1 MNLAR
6 LSSAPRSELRIE
18 HCSDD
23 EYVAFLDRLSVT
35 PSFRRKRR
43 FYRAEFVECWPQL
56 EDWLA
61 EPLHERIG
69 RLSGEKQKAPSY
81 PTSYRAHSYLFYLA
95 LTDRLRFDYDW
106 LLAIGDLAVG
116 PVAGPLGVDFGI
128 PRLVAEGIRHTY
140 QPASLAGSLRW
151 ALSRIALHT
160 GVREPEKLGSVHIEE
175 LLAAIDEYGEVRDL
189 GGFRSAGMSSLKR
202 DWFINARLLQT
213 LLYHRGQVAD
223 LPTLPS
229 RRRPLLPPQQPAMH
243 AAVER
248 WLALRRLELTGETV
262 DHLAVSLRHFLKHLA
277 LVAPKVDSFA
287 KLSREHAVSFVQ
299 EMAETPRIATGR
311 SLSIYARRARI
322 AAVTR
327 FFEDAIAW
335 GWPDMPNRPLLDRR
349 DMPRPPARI
358 PRFIPADELAKLME
372 AVKALSCP
380 YQRAAL
386 LIARW
391 SGARRGEISRLSI
404 DCLDCYPDGTARLR
418 IPAGKTMK
426 ERMVPLHEEAA
437 EGLRAV
443 MTMRSGGPE
452 RPLVDARTGTAVQ
465 YLFLRRGKP
474 MSMNYLF
481 DYPLRAA
488 CKAAGLVDAAGRA
501 TVTAHR
507 FRHTVGTQLAERGA
521 KLHTIMS
528 VLGHESPHMSMVYAR
543 ISDAEVLRDYRS
555 VLEPGAIIAGAG
567 AEAIRSGALSAGAV
581 DWLRS
586 HFLKTEL
593 ELGHC
598 LRLPAEGPCEC
609 DLYLS
614 CSRFVTTPVYVP
626 RLRERRELELK
637 LAHDARERAWPREVE
652 RHCGVARRIER
663 LLADLGA
670 PIETSGESAEVR

>member
-1 MNLAR
+1 
-6 LSSAPRSELRIE
+6 
-18 HCSDD
+18 
-23 EYVAFLDRLSVT
+23 
-35 PSFRRKRR
+35 
-43 FYRAEFVECWPQL
+43 
-56 EDWLA
+56 
-61 EPLHERIG
+61 
-69 RLSGEKQKAPSY
+69 
-81 PTSYRAHSYLFYLA
+81 
-95 LTDRLRFDYDW
+95 
-106 LLAIGDLAVG
+106 
-116 PVAGPLGVDFGI
+116 
-128 PRLVAEGIRHTY
+128 
-140 QPASLAGSLRW
+140 
-151 ALSRIALHT
+151 
-160 GVREPEKLGSVHIEE
+160 
-175 LLAAIDEYGEVRDL
+175 
-189 GGFRSAGMSSLKR
+189 
-202 DWFINARLLQT
+202 
-213 LLYHRGQVAD
+213 
-223 LPTLPS
+223 
-229 RRRPLLPPQQPAMH
+229 MH

-248 WLALRRLELTGETV
+248 WLALRRLELTGKTV

-299 EMAETPRIATGR
+299 AMAEAPRIATGR

-322 AAVTR
+322 GAVAR

-372 AVKALSCP
+372 AVKALSSP
-380 YQRAAL
+380 YQRTAL

-404 DCLDCYPDGTARLR
+404 DCLDRYPDGTARLR
-418 IPAGKTMK
+418 IPAGKTMR

-437 EGLRAV
+437 EALRAV
-443 MTMRSGGPE
+443 MAMRSGGPE
-452 RPLVDARTGTAVQ
+452 RPLVDTRTGTTVQ

-555 VLEPGAIIAGAG
+555 VLEPGATPSRARARRRSDRGGAKRRRGGLATEPLSQDRTGARPLFAIAGGGPVRVRSVPELLALRDDAG
-567 AEAIRSGALSAGAV
+567 
-581 DWLRS
+581 LRS
-586 HFLKTEL
+586 AT
-593 ELGHC
+593 
-598 LRLPAEGPCEC
+598 
-609 DLYLS
+609 
-614 CSRFVTTPVYVP
+614 
-626 RLRERRELELK
+626 
-637 LAHDARERAWPREVE
+637 ARA
-652 RHCGVARRIER
+652 A
-663 LLADLGA
+663 
-670 PIETSGESAEVR
+670 